1 MDEINDIII
10 KCKSDIKK
18 ISFYDFFIVKDL
30 SDIIHNQSDVSYNIK
45 TNKIPLLYFFDK
57 YLNEKINITISHRNS
72 FVSSIKNIYTISN
85 LNKNYIID
93 INIDNH
99 SVILYPFNYDGR
111 YYIYLSN
118 SGLGISNQNTNL
130 NKTSCKLF
138 HITKL
143 QNIDKI
149 YDMFILIN
157 EIIQLIQYA
166 SYENYLD
173 ASSLT
178 SNQKRK
184 ELHEKIDLIWDN
196 IHDDFIED
204 IGSSQIN
211 RQFLLY
217 FFSIIF
223 KNAEKNL
230 DNMGYINL
238 IYLLLNYL
246 AQVDFMNEC
255 SFNHLLFGRDHPK
268 FADIINNLIYDTSG
282 SKFSFNDLYKNCI
295 NGYNNNVYKLLR
307 EEIDTAP
314 INSNFINDIDLKLN
328 QYARIKKTIEFK
340 RNDFILELN
349 NSGLYN
355 YVQVGGSCSFYS
367 FYNLLMNIL
376 FLTNYNLYQSNP
388 LKAVQN
394 VINPLMTIHY
404 TLLEYLCMCND
415 TKYLANTNNFYPN
428 QIFHMNYIYNI
439 MIKNNLMDEINDFYP
454 SSTLMIFSKTPLI
467 DRLLEFRLSD
477 DNFHLSKKLQFY
489 SKKDVVILKEYFNRI
504 DILFNNYINIIR
516 NLSDLSTKS
525 LVIFRNQI
533 YNIYGK
539 INAFFEHK
547 QDIYQY
553 CLKYFNISKDI
564 IIIYCYYLLNIYSKK
579 STSKKYIKKKYSLKL
594 LAPIYTMPSYIN
606 TDNCGALSD
615 CRNKKCD
622 LNVYNCFYTYH
633 IDYIL
638 NKFSSYEINA
648 MSVSIGHFEV
658 DIKTKINE
666 LLVLKECSNIDAI
679 SVEFYNL
686 DFYTNNIYF
695 EYNDNTYRSRR
706 LISKYFRN
714 KYLSINILL
723 HKDQRDTHSK
733 KCKYIIKALKSYIS
747 EILDISSLST
757 FKAKINDLISIF
769 NLLTFDA
776 LLNLLLFILS
786 DGGYICLSP
795 VLCTDITFFSLMSL
809 MNDDTQ
815 IIYNYQSNDFI
826 IEKIYNLIE
835 ENTEYDIVDDNIQKH
850 SNWISKYNIIFD
862 HSKYFVYNG
871 KNYIYNLKI
880 KYNHSLSIILAR
892 FGLHE
897 QNQDEYILLFPDSN
911 IKFRLG
917 VYVLY
922 RYTNFNFFICIKKTK
937 TIIELNIVNSYV
949 DINNCYLFKNGKKH
963 KLEFNNYYPILSNFS
978 ETTPYLCYKEN
989 NKLFIHTIVSNA
1001 FWCLSSTK
1009 IYKYLFYRDNI
1020 EQEEYKYRFDIYQYD
1035 IASSN
1040 TFPTNKTNNI
1050 EYIRNI
1056 YKMYPSDRK
1065 LEFTNEQLL
1074 KRDLSIDN
1082 TNINKLTI
1090 IIKNI
1095 AKILCKNINC
1105 DEKTNEIFKSIFEE
1119 ELIDS
1124 AARNDV
1130 LESFLKDNRLCV
1142 RFDFN
1147 QDIIS
1152 LKSAFE
1158 THIEAIHRQMMTM
1171 HHNFDKTQ
1179 FIIDNLT
1186 NIIVI
1191 MEINIL
1197 INELFQINVN
1207 TSCWDIQLLITKLD
1221 SMLLFN
1227 RDIQTNSY
1235 HLFELLFLFQNN
1247 YFFRENQL
1255 DKYKQIVNDII
1266 LNNGSLTIHQF
1277 MMGKGKTSFLTP
1289 LLSMVIYLMTG
1300 KKAIIITTDHLIPQ
1314 TIKIMRYIHYLGDI
1328 PFEVA
1333 TDYEYKHFWLEK
1345 TDITLEKNFDV
1356 DNHQLNIQNISNTCL
1371 IIDEFNSHY
1380 DYTQSM
1386 FNLVKKQEY
1395 ISEEMFYYI
1404 FDYIHSKIFKTPF
1417 VRFIIPEKVNYDIF
1431 ESILDY
1437 EYNVAIHLKYNEK
1450 YGFTNISGDLRLCIP
1465 YSRKDTPLYGSR
1477 FSSIILTIIL
1487 TVNYY
1492 IITQKY
1498 KLDEKYDYQLIYY
1511 NDTEI
1516 IKIAPSE
1523 IFNEWY
1529 EYFNKHN
1536 HLDEDIIKNSLD
1548 KLYTSNIET
1557 YIHLFKKILY
1567 ISNKS
1572 GLVFATEQ
1580 YNVSFQDIIYNVY
1593 DDQWKVGYTGT
1604 IYLNPDIYIEDDK
1617 FVFKNIIEDFDE
1629 KIEVKLALKGYGCFT
1644 SYNDSVVIIN
1654 TDNQNEV
1661 LNQLST
1667 IISFGINRGI
1677 VDIAGLFIDYKNIDI
1692 AILLKQLLP
1701 KEHIVYLSD
1710 KGEGLEY
1717 NTTLTISENL
1727 NNKYKPFDDHNFYY
1741 YDQCHIV
1748 GTDLEQ
1754 PTQGYIAVI
1763 INKDTKWTEFAQGIF
1778 RFRKLNR
1785 GTYLKLFYI
1794 TESNDETPLT
1804 NDNILNLLIKNES
1817 AFQENQK
1824 LGIKYQLMKA
1834 MVRKLSK
1841 NYLEDKLINDF
1852 LLSTAIT
1859 PKDCIEFLKNNIKYL
1874 ENVILEHEQPYLNYI
1889 YKLYNDI
1896 TSNEDE
1902 LIKLVIGGNSIKK
1915 QIDMEIMEN
1924 IDIQKLSVELIKYN
1938 KKIKYKYDIITH
1950 INCQQCIDT
1959 TSVPLF
1965 INQYNCLI
1973 NGKKIYISINI
1984 ALGFEKNQPIETSL
1998 LIFVELPNI
2007 ILLELDYIAYDY
2019 YSHKVPI
2026 YDFNG
2031 NLINTFLQNTLS
2043 SHPLK
2048 LDIDYRFLYLFDIK
2062 NYINPMKEKNQGAI
2076 TKQIILDVEKN
2087 INIEASKIIFL
2098 FNNNLSSFYK
2108 NFFDMTPI
2116 IQHLLKISS
2125 PDDFIDLIKS
2135 STDDNVEHKP
2145 EYRLDN
2151 IHFNRDSGINGMVL
2165 KTEVFP
2171 MIRRVPFQIIY
2182 DKYYHRLD
2190 TLYFLEKK

>member
-1 MDEINDIII
+1 MDIINDIII

-18 ISFYDFFIVKDL
+18 IFYYDYFIVKDL
-30 SDIIHNQSDVSYNIK
+30 SDIIHNQSDTSYNIK

-57 YLNEKINITISHRNS
+57 YLNKKINITISHRNT
-72 FVSSIKNIYTISN
+72 FVSSIKDIYTISN

-99 SVILYPFNYDGR
+99 SVILYPFIYNGQ

-149 YDMFILIN
+149 YNMFILIN
-157 EIIQLIQYA
+157 DLIQLIQNA

-173 ASSLT
+173 GSGLT
-178 SNQKRK
+178 SYQKKK

-196 IHDDFIED
+196 IHDNFIEG
-204 IGSSQIN
+204 IGSSQITT
-211 RQFLLY
+211 QFLLY
-217 FFSIIF
+217 FFAIIYG
-223 KNAEKNL
+223 NAKKDL
-230 DNMGYINL
+230 DNMGYIDL

-255 SFNHLLFGRDHPK
+255 TFNYLLYGRDHPK
-268 FADIINNLIYDTSG
+268 FVTIINNLITDNSG
-282 SKFSFNDLYKNCI
+282 NKFSFNDLYKNCI
-295 NGYNNNVYKLLR
+295 NGYNSNVYKLLR
-307 EEIDTAP
+307 EEIDTEP
-314 INSNFINDIDLKLN
+314 INNNLINDIHLKLN
-328 QYARIKKTIEFK
+328 QYASIKKTIEFK
-340 RNDFILELN
+340 RNDIILELN

-355 YVQVGGSCSFYS
+355 YVQIGGSCSFYS
-367 FYNLLMNIL
+367 FYNLLLNIL
-376 FLTNYNLYQSNP
+376 FLTNYNLYQTNP

-415 TKYLANTNNFYPN
+415 TKYLVNTNNFNPN

-454 SSTLMIFSKTPLI
+454 SPTLLIFSKTPLI

-477 DNFHLSKKLQFY
+477 DNFNLSDKMQLY
-489 SKKDVVILKEYFNRI
+489 SKNDVIILKEYFNRI
-504 DILFNNYINIIR
+504 DILFNNYINMIR

-533 YNIYGK
+533 YNIYRK
-539 INAFFEHK
+539 INKFFAYK
-547 QDIYQY
+547 QDIYEY

-579 STSKKYIKKKYSLKL
+579 SNSKKYIKKNKYSLKL
-594 LAPIYTMPSYIN
+594 LAPVYTMPEYIN
-606 TDNCGALSD
+606 TDNCGAISD
-615 CRNKKCD
+615 CKKKKCD
-622 LNVYNCFYTYH
+622 LSIYNCFYTYH

-648 MSVSIGHFEV
+648 MSVLIGHFEV
-658 DIKTKINE
+658 DIKTQINE
-666 LLVLKECSNIDAI
+666 LLVLKECNNIDAI

-695 EYNDNTYRSRR
+695 EYEDDTYRSRR

-714 KYLSINILL
+714 KYLSINNLL
-723 HKDQRDTHSK
+723 HKDQRDIHSK
-733 KCKYIIKALKSYIS
+733 KCKYIIKAFKSFIS
-747 EILDISSLST
+747 EILDTSSLST

-769 NLLTFDA
+769 NLLTYDA

-795 VLCTDITFFSLMSL
+795 ILCTDITFFSLMSL

-815 IIYNYQSNDFI
+815 IINNYQGNDFI
-826 IEKIYNLIE
+826 IQKIYNLLEGNI
-835 ENTEYDIVDDNIQKH
+835 EYDIQDDNINKH

-862 HSKYFVYNG
+862 QLKYFVYNG
-871 KNYIYNLKI
+871 INYIYNLKI
-880 KYNHSLSIILAR
+880 NYNHSLSIILAR

-897 QNQDEYILLFPDSN
+897 QNQDEFILLFPETN
-911 IKFRLG
+911 IKSRLG

-922 RYTNFNFFICIKKTK
+922 RYTDFNFFICIKKTK
-937 TIIELNIVNSYV
+937 TIIEINIVDSYV

-963 KLEFNNYYPILSNFS
+963 KLEFNKYYPILSNFS
-978 ETTPYLCYKEN
+978 EITPYLCYQEN
-989 NKLFIHTIVSNA
+989 NKIFIITILSNA

-1020 EQEEYKYRFDIYQYD
+1020 RPEDYKYQFNIYEYD
-1035 IASSN
+1035 IARSN

-1056 YKMYPSDRK
+1056 YKMYPSDRELK
-1065 LEFTNEQLL
+1065 FTKEQLL
-1074 KRDLSIDN
+1074 KRDLSIDY
-1082 TNINKLTI
+1082 TNINKFTS

-1095 AKILCKNINC
+1095 ARILCKNINC

-1124 AARNDV
+1124 DARNDV
-1130 LESFLKDNRLCV
+1130 LESFLRDNRLCV
-1142 RFDFN
+1142 RFDFT

-1152 LKSAFE
+1152 LRNAFE
-1158 THIEAIHRQMMTM
+1158 THIEGIHKKMMIM
-1171 HHNFDKTQ
+1171 QHYFDKTQ
-1179 FIIDNLT
+1179 FIINNLT

-1197 INELFQINVN
+1197 MNELSQINTR
-1207 TSCWDIQLLITKLD
+1207 TSCWDIQLILTKLD
-1221 SMLLFN
+1221 SILLFN

-1235 HLFELLFLFQNN
+1235 YLFELLFLFQNN
-1247 YFFRENQL
+1247 YFFKQNQL

-1266 LNNGSLTIHQF
+1266 INNDSLTIHQF

-1289 LLSMVIYLMTG
+1289 LLSMVIYLITD
-1300 KKAIIITTDHLIPQ
+1300 KRAIVITTDHLILQ
-1314 TIKIMRYIHYLGDI
+1314 TIKSMRYIHYLGDI
-1328 PFEVA
+1328 PFDVL

-1356 DNHQLNIQNISNTCL
+1356 DNHQVNIKNISHTSL

-1395 ISEEMFYYI
+1395 ISEEMFNYI
-1404 FDYIHSKIFKTPF
+1404 FDYIRSKISKKPF
-1417 VRFIIPEKVNYDIF
+1417 IRYKIPEKVNYDIF
-1431 ESILDY
+1431 ESILDN
-1437 EYNVAIHLKYNEK
+1437 EYNVAINLKYNEK

-1465 YSRKDTPLYGSR
+1465 YARKDTPLYGSR

-1492 IITQKY
+1492 ITQKY
-1498 KLDEKYDYQLIYY
+1498 KLDEKYDYQLIYN

-1516 IKIAPSE
+1516 IKIAPTE
-1523 IFNEWY
+1523 IFNELY

-1536 HLDEDIIKNSLD
+1536 HLDLDIIKNSLD
-1548 KLYTSNIET
+1548 KLYTNNLET

-1593 DDQWKVGYTGT
+1593 DQQWKVGYSGT
-1604 IYLNPDIYIEDDK
+1604 IYLNPNIYIEDDK

-1654 TDNQNEV
+1654 TNTQNEL
-1661 LNQLST
+1661 LNQLTT

-1701 KEHIVYLSD
+1701 EKNIVYLSD
-1710 KGEGLEY
+1710 NGEGLEY
-1717 NTTLTISENL
+1717 NTTLTTFENK
-1727 NNKYKPFDDHNFYY
+1727 NSKYKPFDDHNFYY
-1741 YDQCHIV
+1741 YDQCHII

-1754 PTQGYIAVI
+1754 PTEGYIAVI

-1794 TESNDETPLT
+1794 TVSNDESPLT
-1804 NDNILNLLIKNES
+1804 NDNILNLLIKNER

-1841 NYLEDKLINDF
+1841 NYIEDKLINEF

-1859 PKDCIEFLKNNIKYL
+1859 PTDCIDFLKNNIKYI
-1874 ENVILEHEQPYLNYI
+1874 ESVILEHEKPYLNYI

-1896 TSNEDE
+1896 TSNEDK
-1902 LIKLVIGGNSIKK
+1902 LIKLVIGGNSINK
-1915 QIDMEIMEN
+1915 QIDMQIMEN
-1924 IDIQKLSVELIKYN
+1924 IDIQKLSVKLMNYN
-1938 KKIKYKYDIITH
+1938 KKITYKYDIITH

-1973 NGKKIYISINI
+1973 NDKKIYISKNI
-1984 ALGFEKNQPIETSL
+1984 ALGFDNNQPIETSL
-1998 LIFVELPNI
+1998 LIFVELPDI

-2026 YDFNG
+2026 YDLNG
-2031 NLINTFLQNTLS
+2031 NLINTFLHNTLS
-2043 SHPLK
+2043 SHPFK
-2048 LDIDYRFLYLFDIK
+2048 LDIDYRFLYLFDITY
-2062 NYINPMKEKNQGAI
+2062 YINPIKEKNQDI
-2076 TKQIILDVEKN
+2076 MNKEIILDVEKN
-2087 INIEASKIIFL
+2087 INIEASKIIFYV
-2098 FNNNLSSFYK
+2098 NNNLSEYYK
-2108 NFFDMTPI
+2108 NFFDNTPI
-2116 IQHLLKISS
+2116 IQHLLKISR

-2135 STDDNVEHKP
+2135 GTDDNVEHKP

-2182 DKYYHRLD
+2182 DEYYHRLE
-2190 TLYFLEKK
+2190 TLFFSEKK